1 MSSLV
6 KNLPAG
12 EGVFPLITPPVVSSS
27 GILLTVLPLGA
38 GLAAGPGQGG
48 VAEEGGG
55 GGGGARR
62 GQEERPRHLRAG
74 RRHVARHG
82 LVAAGLAVPA
92 PAAAA
97 TLPVAADQ
105 PGVDQHVLGGDSLA
119 GLLPEQ
125 GPDEALGP
133 RGQGVGQR
141 ELASPDLGEQA
152 GVLGAVEGIP
162 ARGGRLANTE
172 IPF

>member
-12 EGVFPLITPPVVSSS
+12 EGVFPLVTPPVVSSS

-38 GLAAGPGQGG
+38 GLAAGPGQGR
-48 VAEEGGG
+48 VAEEG

-74 RRHVARHG
+74 RRQVARHG

-105 PGVDQHVLGGDSLA
+105 PGVDQHVLGGDPLA
-119 GLLPEQ
+119 RLLPEQ

-162 ARGGRLANTE
+162 ARGGRLENTE
-172 IPF
+172 IAF